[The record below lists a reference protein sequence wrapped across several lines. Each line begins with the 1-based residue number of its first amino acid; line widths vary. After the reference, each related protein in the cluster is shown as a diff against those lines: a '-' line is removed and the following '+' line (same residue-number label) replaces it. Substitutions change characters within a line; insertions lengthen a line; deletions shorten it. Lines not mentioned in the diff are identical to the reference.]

1 MQAKTRDMTV
11 GTPIRLILAFSMPL
25 MLGNIL
31 QQVYTITD
39 AAIVG
44 QFVSL
49 DALAALGS
57 ADWPHYLVL
66 GFIQG
71 FMHGFSILIAQ
82 RFGQKDMPG
91 LRKAIG
97 NSAAMAAA
105 IAVTMTAIATIG
117 CAPMLRAMRVP
128 AEIFDMAHSY
138 LFILFCAIPV
148 VTLYN
153 LLSAILR
160 SLGDSKTPLFAM
172 LAASLVN
179 IALDLLFIL
188 AFRWGVAGAAIATV
202 IGQCVSCAY
211 CFIVMVR
218 SRALALRRS
227 DFALDKPLVRDLLR
241 LGGPVA
247 AQNAVIAFGG
257 IVLQRVINA
266 FGVTVIAGFNAT
278 NKLYGLI
285 ELAAVSFGYAVS
297 TYVGQ
302 NRGARLRDRIKR
314 GVRDA
319 AILSLGVSVA
329 IGLAVVVFGRQILG
343 LFIAAGEQNAAE
355 AMAVAYRYLSAM
367 GICLPILY
375 MLHVYRSALQGL
387 GDTFLPMLSGF
398 AELAM
403 RLGAALL
410 LPIWFG
416 LNGLYAAEVLAWFGA
431 MVLLMWGY
439 FFRIRTPSA

>member
-1 MQAKTRDMTV
+1 MQAKTRDMTN
-11 GTPIRLILAFSMPL
+11 GTPIRLILSFSLPL
-25 MLGNIL
+25 MLGNVL

-66 GFIQG
+66 GFIHG

-97 NSAAMAAA
+97 NSAVIAAIIAAVMTAAA
-105 IAVTMTAIATIG
+105 TVG

-128 AEIFDMAHSY
+128 SAIFSTAHTY
-138 LFILFCAIPV
+138 LFTLFCAIPV

-153 LLSAILR
+153 LLTAILR
-160 SLGDSKTPLFAM
+160 SLGDSRTPLFAM

-188 AFRWGVAGAAIATV
+188 AFHWGVFGAAIATV
-202 IGQCVSCAY
+202 IGQCVSCGY
-211 CFIVMVR
+211 CLVVMLR
-218 SRALALRRS
+218 SRALSLRRA
-227 DFALDKPLVRDLLR
+227 DFRLDKSLVRELLA

-257 IVLQRVINA
+257 IVLQRVVNA
-266 FGVTVIAGFNAT
+266 FGVAVIAGFNAT

-302 NRGARLRDRIKR
+302 NKGARLRERILR
-314 GVRDA
+314 GVRESA
-319 AILSLGVSVA
+319 LLSLGVSVA
-329 IGLAVVVFGRQILG
+329 IGLAIVLFGRQILG
-343 LFIAAGEQNAAE
+343 LFIAAAEQNAAE
-355 AMAVAYRYLSAM
+355 AMGVAYTYLSVM
-367 GICLPILY
+367 GIFLPILY

-387 GDTFLPMLSGF
+387 GDTFIPMLSGF

-403 RLGAALL
+403 RIGSALL

-416 LNGLYAAEVLAWFGA
+416 LKGLYAAEVLAWFGA

-439 FFRIRTPSA
+439 FFRMRQATV